1 MSEISGIKKK
11 FFEEKEN
18 LQQAERA
25 MQLVTQK
32 YNELLKSF
40 DINQLLNT
48 AIIYD
53 HKKAQTQYL
62 LSTNNTQIDEEDRAI
77 IDENFSQ
84 YIRNTFGIECIAS
97 DIRKLI
103 EESNITSKPVLDVI
117 NLYKKEL
124 SSTYMKY
131 SPVLRHATNVGGLS
145 ELNASQNRENQYL
158 NEIVNAVFA
167 SSGYNDM
174 ENYIGRA
181 NVGGMQVVG
190 DIVVYPKNP
199 FEDKN
204 KIKEDGNV
212 KLKDKVYLYSMD
224 VSKFEPVVDFRRDKD
239 GNYKLDFDQ
248 EWISRN
254 DSVECE
260 CEIIDGIP
268 KEAFKQKHFFYK
280 NEKIDVRTLI
290 TGKSKEEITKNLLV
304 AINSGKLGYING
316 ELGIEE
322 AIKNEEANVKPQN
335 NIQTNNN
342 QFSWKQ
348 KVAQFLQGNSVLMN
362 IPFIEKFVN
371 KQLNVLSTKQEQGVS
386 DRNSSRESL
395 ANLLSNNG
403 EYRSLPQI
411 QRMSDPEKLARM
423 QRTMEQN
430 QQVNEDNGPRL

>member
-40 DINQLLNT
+40 DTNQLLNT
-48 AIIYD
+48 TIIYD
-53 HKKAQTQYL
+53 YKKAQTQYL

-204 KIKEDGNV
+204 IIKEDGNV

-268 KEAFKQKHFFYK
+268 KEAFKQKQFFYK

-290 TGKSKEEITKNLLV
+290 TGKSKEEITKNFLI
-304 AINSGKLGYING
+304 AINSGKLRYING
-316 ELGIEE
+316 ELGIGET
-322 AIKNEEANVKPQN
+322 IKTEGAKVQPQK
-335 NIQTNNN
+335 NIQINNN
-342 QFSWKQ
+342 QLSWKQ
-348 KVAQFLQGNSVLMN
+348 KIAQLLQKSNILMN
-362 IPFIEKFVN
+362 IPLVEKFVDR
-371 KQLNVLSTKQEQGVS
+371 QLKLLPQHTQEITYTVS
-386 DRNSSRESL
+386 KDRQNF
-395 ANLLSNNG
+395 ANLISNN
-403 EYRSLPQI
+403 EEHRNLPPI
-411 QRMSDPEKLARM
+411 QRMSEPEKLARM
-423 QRTMEQN
+423 QRTTEQN
-430 QQVNEDNGPRL
+430 QQSNEENGPSL

>member
-40 DINQLLNT
+40 DTNQLLNT
-48 AIIYD
+48 TIIYD
-53 HKKAQTQYL
+53 YKKAQTQYL
-62 LSTNNTQIDEEDRAI
+62 LSTNNTQIEEEDRAI

-268 KEAFKQKHFFYK
+268 KEVFKQKHFFYK

-290 TGKSKEEITKNLLV
+290 IGKSKEEITKNLLV

-316 ELGIEE
+316 ELGI
-322 AIKNEEANVKPQN
+322 EEANVKPQN

-371 KQLNVLSTKQEQGVS
+371 KQLNVLPTKQEQGVS
-386 DRNSSRESL
+386 DRNSSRESF